1 MVELFAPDL
10 NTLSLDASSGIWIRH
25 LNLDIDHRKQ
35 WPDELLVL
43 LKKFPRDSWKNQTA
57 SLSQFWLD
65 KHNDFRHQSRQ
76 LIGFTQNYREEK
88 IQGQELV
95 KRLGRSLQR
104 FLSHLNGHHSIEDD
118 HYFPRFRAADK
129 RLAPGFDVLE
139 DDHYLLHEGMDEIA
153 EKFNAMAGS
162 IRSSKKESVHKRA
175 ADAYM
180 TSADLF
186 FKRMLQHLADE
197 EDLIIP
203 LMLEQG
209 Q

>member
-1 MVELFAPDL
+1 M
-10 NTLSLDASSGIWIRH
+10 
-25 LNLDIDHRKQ
+25 NLDIDKRKQ
-35 WPDELLVL
+35 WPNELQFL
-43 LKKFPRDSWKNQTA
+43 LKKFPRNSWKNQTS

-65 KHNDFRHQSRQ
+65 KHNEFRHQSRQ
-76 LIGFTQNYREEK
+76 LIAFTQNYREQK

-95 KRLGRSLQR
+95 KRLGPSLQI

-139 DDHYLLHEGMDEIA
+139 DDHYVLHEGMNEIA
-153 EKFNAMAGS
+153 EKFNALAAS
-162 IRSSKKESVHKRA
+162 IRSSKKGSVHQRA
-175 ADAYM
+175 ADSYI

-203 LMLEQG
+203 LMLEQR

>member
-1 MVELFAPDL
+1 M
-10 NTLSLDASSGIWIRH
+10 
-25 LNLDIDHRKQ
+25 NLDIDQRKK
-35 WPDELLVL
+35 WPDELQVL
-43 LKKFPRDSWKNQTA
+43 LKKFPRNKWKGQTS

-65 KHNDFRHQSRQ
+65 KHNEFRHQSRQ
-76 LIGFTQNYREEK
+76 LIAVMQNYREQK

-95 KRLGRSLQR
+95 KRLGSPLQM

-129 RLAPGFDVLE
+129 RLASGFDVLE
-139 DDHYLLHEGMDEIA
+139 DDHYLLHEGMDELA
-153 EKFNAMAGS
+153 EKFNALAGS
-162 IRSSKKESVHKRA
+162 VRSSKKISVHQRA
-175 ADAYM
+175 VDSYM
-180 TSADLF
+180 ASADVF

-203 LMLEQG
+203 LMLEQR

>member
-1 MVELFAPDL
+1 MALVTVSD
-10 NTLSLDASSGIWIRH
+10 TLSLGDSSGIWKLH
-25 LNLDIDHRKQ
+25 LNQDIDHRKQ
-35 WPDELLVL
+35 WPDELQVL
-43 LKKFPRDSWKNQTA
+43 LKKFPRNSWKHQTA

-65 KHNDFRHQSRQ
+65 KHNEFRHQSRQ
-76 LIGFTQNYREEK
+76 LIAFTHNYREEK

-95 KRLGRSLQR
+95 KRLGPSLQI
-104 FLSHLNGHHSIEDD
+104 FLSHLNGHHAIEDD
-118 HYFPRFRAADK
+118 HYFPRFRSADK

-139 DDHYLLHEGMDEIA
+139 DDHYLLHEGMNELA
-153 EKFNAMAGS
+153 EKFNALAGS
-162 IRSSKKESVHKRA
+162 VRSSKKTSVHKRA
-175 ADAYM
+175 ADSYM